1 MELEEEAAAAGV
13 TKDEWTHF
21 TAYVSGFYS
30 NLSNYHSFGKGKFAP
45 DLTVEKFHAII
56 FSSPVFSQAN
66 SAAKDAINQLYPM
79 VEAEIFALQKPYTS
93 IGYPFEGGVSA
104 YFGANLTE

>member
-1 MELEEEAAAAGV
+1 LIFQAYFSNKNFMELEEAAAAAGV

-45 DLTVEKFHAII
+45 DLTAEKFRAII
-56 FSSPVFSQAN
+56 FSSPVFS
-66 SAAKDAINQLYPM
+66 
-79 VEAEIFALQKPYTS
+79 
-93 IGYPFEGGVSA
+93 
-104 YFGANLTE
+104 